1 MSVYICPY
9 TCSYRTN
16 GGYCGKTGGYESC
29 QYIKHLEELE
39 KEKTRVVRCWECL
52 YRRRCMLQH
61 FVLSN
66 AVDGRK
72 IDGSEWYCADGVRDD
87 KADASNK

>member
-16 GGYCGKTGGYESC
+16 AGHCGKTGGYESC

-39 KEKTRVVRCWECL
+39 KKKNASCA
-52 YRRRCMLQH
+52 
-61 FVLSN
+61 VL
-66 AVDGRK
+66 
-72 IDGSEWYCADGVRDD
+72 GVRLSQELY
-87 KADASNK
+87 ASAFR